1 VVRRYGNRK
10 LYDTQARRY
19 VTLDDLS
26 RLVAAGHD
34 VQVVDQATGEDITA
48 VVLAQVILEG
58 LRERTARIPGQVL
71 AGLVRLG
78 AGTVSA
84 AAEWPPAH
92 AAVKA
97 GQEAE
102 RIARQVMGRLT
113 IDEAVALRQEIAAAL
128 HRGMLEAQQ
137 GLQSRLGALL
147 HRLEAEAGTHPAVA
161 MLRAWVS
168 GWTGEEQR
176 RTSWRRSI
184 RRTPSGRGPSGRPP
198 SASGLRDG
206 AARPR
211 RKSGG
216 GPSRS
221 SASAGRTRSRRSERP
236 RTSSPARSR
245 R

>member
-1 VVRRYGNRK
+1 
-10 LYDTQARRY
+10 
-19 VTLDDLS
+19 VTLDGLG

-34 VQVVDQATGEDITA
+34 VEVVDQATGEDITS

-58 LRERTARIPGQVL
+58 LRERTSRIPRQVL

-113 IDEAVALRQEIAAAL
+113 IDEAVALRQEIADAL
-128 HRGMLEAQQ
+128 QRGMQEAQR

-147 HRLEAEAGTHPAVA
+147 RRLETEATGHPAVA
-161 MLRAWVS
+161 MVRAWVA

-176 RTSWRRSI
+176 RTSWQEATGPRPPGKRPGRARRRAKP
-184 RRTPSGRGPSGRPP
+184 RRRPATRPGPS
-198 SASGLRDG
+198 SAT
-206 AARPR
+206 A
-211 RKSGG
+211 
-216 GPSRS
+216 SRQ
-221 SASAGRTRSRRSERP
+221 RSRR
-236 RTSSPARSR
+236 
-245 R
+245 